1 MILTFCNALTKKLK
15 ITTFLQ
21 SKNKD
26 IVVLIK
32 TYFLGESDIHHIVV
46 LHGFL
51 LKLLSITGK

>member
-32 TYFLGESDIHHIVV
+32 TYIFLGKVTSII
-46 LHGFL
+46 L
-51 LKLLSITGK
+51 LYFMVSS